1 MDETTD
7 PFARIRDRLGELL
20 PGYRLDPEPVSATG
34 QSQVFLAEDLR
45 LHHRKVAVKVMAGYL
60 SMHPG
65 YRERFLREIQLMAG
79 LEHPNIMYVITAAA
93 RGDDLLY
100 MVMPRAEDDLRR
112 RLERG
117 DMALAEVVDVIV
129 QVAKALDF
137 AHDHG
142 VVHRD
147 VKPGNILF
155 GGEGHVYLSDFGVAK
170 GRFGKDLTATG
181 EYIGTRRY
189 TAPEVFNAAPAPK
202 EAAES
207 EPAPASPAT
216 PLERA
221 GDVYS
226 LGAVLY
232 HCLAGRRPLDHLDDS
247 GAEQAQRAGDIA
259 PVTAMRS
266 NLPAAVDPVVAKAMH
281 VDPAQRY
288 RTCGE
293 LAHDLAQTVGV
304 TEAGSALPILRD
316 IQERLR
322 SERPEP
328 AAAAPAPR
336 PLLFSL
342 LTPVIALLLLAGVLV
357 YTAFEPDAGDG
368 GDGAEAAAESDGP
381 ASEADDGP
389 GPTVPAPVTGDE
401 QVERRPVE
409 GECVTD
415 DPETWVVVACDSPE
429 AAEYIYRIVVNPEDP
444 NPSQP
449 DHDDAAWLA
458 CGVDGVTD
466 FEYYWRD
473 TADET
478 GAPWDPETGVI
489 YYFMCYQEL

>member
-7 PFARIRDRLGELL
+7 PFARIRERLAELL
-20 PGYRLDPEPVSATG
+20 PGYRLDPDPVSSTG

-65 YRERFLREIQLMAG
+65 YRERFLREIQLMAA
-79 LEHPNIMYVITAAA
+79 LEHPNLMYVITAAS
-93 RGDDLLY
+93 RGDDLLF

-117 DMALAEVVDVIV
+117 EMALAETVDVIV
-129 QVAKALDF
+129 QVARALDF
-137 AHDHG
+137 AHEHG

-155 GGEGHVYLSDFGVAK
+155 GAEGHVYLSDFGVAK
-170 GRFGKDLTATG
+170 GRSGKDLTALG

-189 TAPEVFNAAPAPK
+189 TAPEVFNAGPADPNL
-202 EAAES
+202 
-207 EPAPASPAT
+207 PDRPMIPAT
-216 PLERA
+216 TRERA

-232 HCLAGRRPLDHLDDS
+232 HCLAGKRPLDHLDDS
-247 GAEQAQRAGDIA
+247 GAEQAQRAGDIT
-259 PVTAMRS
+259 PVTAQRA
-266 NLPAAVDPVVAKAMH
+266 NLPAALDPLVAKAMH

-293 LAHDLAQTVGV
+293 LAHELAQTVGV

-322 SERPEP
+322 AEPRPEP
-328 AAAAPAPR
+328 AAAAPAAR
-336 PLLFSL
+336 SRLLGL
-342 LTPVIALLLLAGVLV
+342 LVPVIALVLLAGVLV
-357 YTAFEPDAGDG
+357 YTAFDHDAGG
-368 GDGAEAAAESDGP
+368 GDAAEEAAESGGP
-381 ASEADDGP
+381 EADEAA
-389 GPTVPAPVTGDE
+389 GPTMPPPVTGDE
-401 QVERRPVE
+401 QAERHPVA
-409 GECVTD
+409 GECTTD
-415 DPETWVVVACDSPE
+415 DPDFFVVVACDSPE
-429 AAEYIYRIVVNPEDP
+429 AAELYYRIVTNPEDP

-449 DHDDAAWLA
+449 RHDDAAWLA
-458 CGVDGVTD
+458 CAVDGVTD
-466 FEYYWRD
+466 FEYQWWD
-473 TADET
+473 TADESEV
-478 GAPWDPETGVI
+478 PWDPETGSV
-489 YYFMCYQEL
+489 YYIMCYQEL

>member
-7 PFARIRDRLGELL
+7 PFARIRERLAELL
-20 PGYRLDPEPVSATG
+20 PGYRLDPEPVGSTG

-65 YRERFLREIQLMAG
+65 YRERFLREIQLMAA
-79 LEHPNIMYVITAAA
+79 LEHPNLMYVITAAS
-93 RGDDLLY
+93 RGDDLLF

-117 DMALAEVVDVIV
+117 EMALAETVDVIV

-137 AHDHG
+137 AHEHG

-155 GGEGHVYLSDFGVAK
+155 GADGHVYLSDFGVAK
-170 GRFGKDLTATG
+170 GRTGKDLTALG

-189 TAPEVFNAAPAPK
+189 TAPEVFNAGPADPK
-202 EAAES
+202 L
-207 EPAPASPAT
+207 PDRPMLPAT
-216 PLERA
+216 TRERA

-232 HCLAGRRPLDHLDDS
+232 HCLAGKRPLDHLDDS
-247 GAEQAQRAGDIA
+247 SAEQAQRAGDIT
-259 PVTAMRS
+259 PVTAQRA
-266 NLPAAVDPVVAKAMH
+266 NLPAALDPLVAKAMH

-293 LAHDLAQTVGV
+293 LAHELAQTVGV

-322 SERPEP
+322 GDPRPEP
-328 AAAAPAPR
+328 AAAAPAARSRLPG
-336 PLLFSL
+336 LLV
-342 LTPVIALLLLAGVLV
+342 PVIALVLLAGVLV
-357 YTAFEPDAGDG
+357 YAAFDRDAGGGDAAEDG
-368 GDGAEAAAESDGP
+368 GTSEEAS
-381 ASEADDGP
+381 
-389 GPTVPAPVTGDE
+389 PTGEETGGDPTIPPPVTGD
-401 QVERRPVE
+401 QQAERRPVE
-409 GECVTD
+409 GECVTAD
-415 DPETWVVVACDSPE
+415 DETWVVVACDSPL
-429 AAEYIYRIVVNPEDP
+429 AAEYIYRIAVNPEDP

-449 DHDDAAWLA
+449 DHDDASWLA
-458 CGVDGVTD
+458 CGAEGVAD
-466 FEYYWRD
+466 FDYYWSD
-473 TADET
+473 TATENDVE
-478 GAPWDPETGVI
+478 WDPETGVI
-489 YYFMCYQEL
+489 YYFMCYQEV